1 MSLDIKKPGIDLGI
15 ITRDAERLL
24 AFYRDLLG
32 LPLEGVIPM
41 PTGGTMHRLKA
52 GESVIKIVQL
62 DREPAADA
70 VPGGIPAATGYR
82 YWTMTVSNLQDMVA
96 ECQEAGYNVVVPPK
110 DVRPGVTIAIVA
122 DPDGNWVEFLQN
134 V

>member
-1 MSLDIKKPGIDLGI
+1 MSLNIEKPCIDLGI

-82 YWTMTVSNLQDMVA
+82 YWTMTVSNLQEMVA

-134 V
+134 A

>member
-1 MSLDIKKPGIDLGI
+1 MSLTIEKPGIDLGI

-82 YWTMTVSNLQDMVA
+82 YWTMTVSNLQEMVA

-134 V
+134 A

>member
-1 MSLDIKKPGIDLGI
+1 MSLNIEKPCIDLGI

-82 YWTMTVSNLQDMVA
+82 YWTMTVSNLEEMVA

-134 V
+134 A

>member
-1 MSLDIKKPGIDLGI
+1 MSLNIEKPSIDLGI

-82 YWTMTVSNLQDMVA
+82 YWTMTVSNLQEMVA

-134 V
+134 A

>member
-1 MSLDIKKPGIDLGI
+1 MSLNIEKPCIDLGI

-41 PTGGTMHRLKA
+41 PTGDTMHRLKA

-82 YWTMTVSNLQDMVA
+82 YWTMTVSNLQEMVA

-134 V
+134 A

>member
-41 PTGGTMHRLKA
+41 RTGGTMHRLKA

>member
-1 MSLDIKKPGIDLGI
+1 MSLTIEKPGIDLGI

-82 YWTMTVSNLQDMVA
+82 YWTMTVSNLQEMVA
-96 ECQEAGYNVVVPPK
+96 ECQEAGYSVVVPPK

-134 V
+134 A